1 MKAPLLIQ
9 IDGGTR
15 SIHTFPSRAAY
26 IAHIDRHER
35 RAKAS
40 GITTYHAQATRQARK
55 TDVFVIY
62 RGDGPAPLPT
72 RQQVRAILKAHK
84 EGAQ

>member
-9 IDGGTR
+9 FENGAH
-15 SIHTFPSRAAY
+15 SVQTFANRAAY
-26 IAHIDRHER
+26 IAHIDRHEK

-55 TDVFVIY
+55 TEVFVIH
-62 RGDGPAPLPT
+62 RGDKPAPLPT
-72 RQQVRAILKAHK
+72 LRQVRAILKQYK
-84 EGAQ
+84 ERAQ

>member
-9 IDGGTR
+9 IDGDAR

-26 IAHIDRHER
+26 IAHIDRHEK
-35 RAKAS
+35 RARANGAK
-40 GITTYHAQATRQARK
+40 TYHAQATRQARD
-55 TDVFVIY
+55 TDVLVIY
-62 RGDGPAPLPT
+62 QAGNPAPLPT
-72 RQQVRAILKAHK
+72 LRQVRAILKAHK